1 MNRPMK
7 GHMPKVALLG
17 NPNCGKTTIF
27 NALTGARQH
36 VGNYPGVTV
45 ESKSGIIHTESGDV
59 LAVDLPGVY
68 RLGGGAPEE
77 RVVTESLSDGDIDL
91 IVNVVDS
98 TNLDRH
104 LYLSLQLWHFGL
116 PVILVMNMTDE
127 ADSQGL
133 QYDVELLEKLLG
145 VRIVKTSGSRGDG
158 IETLK
163 SMIGVVACKPDGY
176 AHPSPMPYG
185 VTEDAVIQEMLE
197 VLRVSDAG
205 RDPEPE
211 TYLAEK
217 LLEGDQDIVL
227 RFERKGAHGREILEK
242 ATKLRRVLTERD
254 NLPVP
259 VVFADRRYGYISGL
273 VKEVL
278 LENRRERLLWTDR
291 LDSVATHRWL
301 GIPLFLAAMYVVF
314 YVTFKLGD
322 PLVGWTEMLFEWL
335 GDKAGVLLEGA
346 PQLQSLVCEGIL
358 GGVGGVLSF
367 VPTILILFLFIAI
380 LEESGYMARAAFIM
394 DRFMHKMG
402 LHGKSFI
409 PMLIGFGCT
418 VPAIMATRSIES
430 RRDRL
435 ATIFVLPLMSCGAR
449 LPIFVLFITALFP
462 QGYQAELLWLFY
474 LVGIL
479 MAVCT
484 ARVLKST
491 LFKGDDEL
499 FIMELPPYRMPTSG
513 NLILV
518 MWQRAVMYLKKA
530 GGMILVASIVL
541 WFLNTHPGSQEVDGE
556 SVAGQAAVSE
566 QVLEHSYSASIGR
579 FFEPLTQYA
588 GMDWKTNSALIG
600 AFAAKEIFVAQLG
613 ILYAVPGEGQASDGE
628 HQDLLRQAI
637 RDHYSPLQGICIML
651 LCLIAMPCMATVAAM
666 KKESGSWTF
675 TLGNVLFLDFLGLLL
690 AVCVYQIGMAI

>member
-1 MNRPMK
+1 MK
-7 GHMPKVALLG
+7 EHMPKVALLG

-45 ESKSGIIHTESGDV
+45 ESKSGVIHTERGDV

-77 RVVTESLSDGDIDL
+77 RVVTESLSGKDIDL

-104 LYLSLQLWHFGL
+104 LYLTLQLWHFSL

-127 ADSQGL
+127 AESQGL
-133 QYDVELLEKLLG
+133 LFDVELLEKLLG
-145 VRIVKTSGSRGDG
+145 VRIVRTSGSRGEG

-163 SMIGVVACKPDGY
+163 RMIASVAFKPGGY
-176 AHPSPMPYG
+176 EHPKPMPYG
-185 VTEDAVIQEMLE
+185 VTEEAVIEEMKE
-197 VLRVSDAG
+197 SLRNAVSG

-211 TYLAEK
+211 SYLAEK
-217 LLEGDQDIVL
+217 LLEGDQEIVS
-227 RFERKGAHGREILEK
+227 RFEQRGNEGRAAVEK
-242 ATKLRRVLTERD
+242 AALLRRVLTERD
-254 NLPVP
+254 NLPAP

-273 VKEVL
+273 VREVL

-291 LDSVATHRWL
+291 LDSVATHRWF
-301 GIPLFLAAMYVVF
+301 GIPLFLVAMYVVF
-314 YVTFKLGD
+314 YVTFTLGD
-322 PLVGWTEMLFEWL
+322 PLVGWTETFFEWL
-335 GDKAGVLLEGA
+335 GAKAGSLLSDS
-346 PQLQSLVCEGIL
+346 PQLQSLVCDGVL

-367 VPTILILFLFIAI
+367 IPTILILFLFIAL

-418 VPAIMATRSIES
+418 VPAMMATRSIES
-430 RRDRL
+430 CRDRL

-462 QGYQAELLWLFY
+462 EGYQAEILWCFY
-474 LVGIL
+474 LIGIL
-479 MAVCT
+479 LAVCT

-491 LFKGDDEL
+491 LFKGGDEL
-499 FIMELPPYRMPTSG
+499 FIMELPPYRMPSSC
-513 NLILV
+513 NLMMV
-518 MWQRAVMYLKKA
+518 MWQRALMYLKKA
-530 GGMILVASIVL
+530 GGMILFASVIL
-541 WFLNTHPGSQEVDGE
+541 WFLNTHPGSEDETVRQEDGGA
-556 SVAGQAAVSE
+556 VASA

-613 ILYAVPGEGQASDGE
+613 ILYAVPEGAQDDSGEKQA
-628 HQDLLRQAI
+628 LLRREI
-637 RDHYSPLQGICIML
+637 STHYSPLQGICLML
-651 LCLIAMPCMATVAAM
+651 VCLIAMPCMATVATM
-666 KKESGSWTF
+666 KKESGSWLF
-675 TLGNVLFLDFLGLLL
+675 TLGNVLFLNFMGLFLAIL
-690 AVCVYQIGMAI
+690 VYQIGLRL

>member
-1 MNRPMK
+1 
-7 GHMPKVALLG
+7 MPKVALLG

-45 ESKSGIIHTESGDV
+45 ESKSGVIHTERGDV

-77 RVVTESLSDGDIDL
+77 RVVTESLSGKDIDL

-104 LYLSLQLWHFGL
+104 LYLTLQLWHFSL

-127 ADSQGL
+127 AESQGL
-133 QYDVELLEKLLG
+133 LFDVELLEKLLG
-145 VRIVKTSGSRGDG
+145 VRIVRTSGSRGEG

-163 SMIGVVACKPDGY
+163 RMIASVAFKPGGY
-176 AHPSPMPYG
+176 EHPKPMPYG
-185 VTEDAVIQEMLE
+185 VTEEAVIEEMKE
-197 VLRVSDAG
+197 SLRNAVSG

-211 TYLAEK
+211 SYLAEK
-217 LLEGDQDIVL
+217 LLEGDQEIVS
-227 RFERKGAHGREILEK
+227 RFEQRGNEGRAAVEK
-242 ATKLRRVLTERD
+242 AALLRRVLTERD
-254 NLPVP
+254 NLPAP

-273 VKEVL
+273 VREVL

-291 LDSVATHRWL
+291 LDSVATHRWF
-301 GIPLFLAAMYVVF
+301 GIPLFLVAMYVVF
-314 YVTFKLGD
+314 YVTFTLGD
-322 PLVGWTEMLFEWL
+322 PLVGWTETFFEWL
-335 GDKAGVLLEGA
+335 GAKAGSLLSDS
-346 PQLQSLVCEGIL
+346 PQLQSLVCDGVL

-367 VPTILILFLFIAI
+367 IPTILILFLFIAL

-418 VPAIMATRSIES
+418 VPAMMATRSIES

-462 QGYQAELLWLFY
+462 EGYQAEILWCFY
-474 LVGIL
+474 LIGIL
-479 MAVCT
+479 LAVST

-491 LFKGDDEL
+491 LFKGGDEL
-499 FIMELPPYRMPTSG
+499 FIMELPPYRMPSSC
-513 NLILV
+513 NLMMV
-518 MWQRAVMYLKKA
+518 MWQRALMYLKKA
-530 GGMILVASIVL
+530 GGMILFASVIL
-541 WFLNTHPGSQEVDGE
+541 WFLNTHPGSEDETVRQEDGGV
-556 SVAGQAAVSE
+556 VASA

-613 ILYAVPGEGQASDGE
+613 ILYAVPEGAQDDSGEKQA
-628 HQDLLRQAI
+628 LLRREI
-637 RDHYSPLQGICIML
+637 STHYSPLQGICLML
-651 LCLIAMPCMATVAAM
+651 VCLIAMPCMATVATM
-666 KKESGSWTF
+666 KKESGSWLF
-675 TLGNVLFLDFLGLLL
+675 TLGNVLFLNFMGLFLAIL
-690 AVCVYQIGMAI
+690 VYQIGLRL